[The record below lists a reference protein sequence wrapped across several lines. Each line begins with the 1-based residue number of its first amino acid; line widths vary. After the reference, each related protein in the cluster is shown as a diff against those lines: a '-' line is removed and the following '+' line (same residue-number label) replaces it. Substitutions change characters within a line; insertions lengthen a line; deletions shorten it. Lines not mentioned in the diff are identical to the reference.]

1 MKTNLEKIKEFAKT
15 LLYTDIHYL
24 EYGFVSHPFANHTIQ
39 MIRENNKT
47 ELLDLTKNDDVERWR
62 KYLSHGIDTISSVQQ
77 FLIIIHKPYLP
88 VFFKYIKDYLS
99 DKDYANMLYEIW
111 IAVEYPNH
119 DVNVSTSEFMS
130 MFRTAKKKFL
140 MNQEEQLVFD
150 SLPETITVYRGIQKD
165 ATTNAL
171 SWTLDKN
178 VAKWFA
184 NRFNNN
190 GAVVEATINK
200 KHVFAYINGR
210 NEKEVVVNYKKL
222 VFGV

>member
-1 MKTNLEKIKEFAKT
+1 MKTNLNQVKDVAKI

-47 ELLDLTKNDDVERWR
+47 ELLDLTKNDDIERWR
-62 KYLSHGIDTISSVQQ
+62 KYISENIDKISSVQQ
-77 FLIIIHKPYLP
+77 FLLIVNKPYLP
-88 VFFKYIKDYLS
+88 AFFKHIKDYLS
-99 DKDYANMLYEIW
+99 DEDYAHMLYEIW
-111 IAVEYPNH
+111 IIVEYPNH
-119 DVNVSTSEFMS
+119 DINVSTTEFIS
-130 MFRTAKKKFL
+130 MFKKANKNLL
-140 MNQEEQLVFD
+140 MNDKEKKIFD

-190 GAVVEATINK
+190 GRVVKATINK
-200 KHVFAYINGR
+200 KYVLAYINGR
-210 NEKEVVVNYKKL
+210 GEKEVVLDYKKL
-222 VFGV
+222 MLQ

>member
-1 MKTNLEKIKEFAKT
+1 MKTNIEQIKEIAKV

-24 EYGFVSHPFANHTIQ
+24 DMGFVSHPFANFNIQ

-47 ELLDLTKNDDVERWR
+47 ELLDLTNEYDVERWR
-62 KYLSHGIDTISSVQQ
+62 KYLSEKIDTISSVQQ

-88 VFFKYIKDYLS
+88 VFFKYTKDYLS
-99 DKDYANMLYEIW
+99 DKDYAHMLYEIW
-111 IAVEYPNH
+111 ITVEYPNH
-119 DVNVSTSEFMS
+119 DINVSTSEFMS
-130 MFRTAKKKFL
+130 MFKKAKKKFL
-140 MNQEEQLVFD
+140 MSQEEQLVFD

-184 NRFNNN
+184 NRFNNH
-190 GAVVEATINK
+190 GTVVEATINK
-200 KHVFAYINGR
+200 KYVFAYLNGR
-210 NEKEVVVNYKKL
+210 GEKEIVLDYKKL
-222 VFGV
+222 MLQ

>member
-1 MKTNLEKIKEFAKT
+1 MKTNIEQIKEIAKA

-24 EYGFVSHPFANHTIQ
+24 DMGFVSHPFANFNIQ
-39 MIRENNKT
+39 MIRENNKI
-47 ELLDLTKNDDVERWR
+47 ELLDITKEVDVERWR
-62 KYLSHGIDTISSVQQ
+62 KYLSEKIDTISSVQQ

-99 DKDYANMLYEIW
+99 DKDYANMLYDIW
-111 IAVEYPNH
+111 ITVEYPKH
-119 DVNVSTSEFMS
+119 DINVSTNEFMS
-130 MFRTAKKKFL
+130 MFKRANKKLL
-140 MNQEEQLVFD
+140 MNQEEQFVFD

-178 VAKWFA
+178 IAQWFA

-190 GAVVEATINK
+190 GEVVEATINK
-200 KHVFAYINGR
+200 KYVFAYLNGR
-210 NEKEVVVNYKKL
+210 GEKEIVLDYKML
-222 VFGV
+222 MLQ

>member
-1 MKTNLEKIKEFAKT
+1 MKTNLNQIKEVAKM

-24 EYGFVSHPFANHTIQ
+24 DMGFVSHPFANFNIQ

-62 KYLSHGIDTISSVQQ
+62 KYLSEKIDTISSVQQ
-77 FLIIIHKPYLP
+77 FLMIIHKPYLP
-88 VFFKYIKDYLS
+88 VFLKYIKDDLS

-111 IAVEYPNH
+111 ITVEYPNH
-119 DVNVSTSEFMS
+119 DINVSTNEFMS
-130 MFRTAKKKFL
+130 MFRKAKKKFL

-190 GAVVEATINK
+190 GTVVEATINK
-200 KHVFAYINGR
+200 KYVFAYLNGR
-210 NEKEVVVNYKKL
+210 SEKEIVLNYKKL
-222 VFGV
+222 MLQ